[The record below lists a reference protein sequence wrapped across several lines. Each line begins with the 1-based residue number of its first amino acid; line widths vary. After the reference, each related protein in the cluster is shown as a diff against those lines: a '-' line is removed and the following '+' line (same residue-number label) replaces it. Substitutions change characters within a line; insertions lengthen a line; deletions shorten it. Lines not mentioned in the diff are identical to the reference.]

1 MLALLR
7 LFLLASAAFTSTI
20 GVWEH
25 PALRGG
31 VPMPSL
37 PAAIHRVDSADL
49 APPVPSTRPGAL
61 RRANPSLAA
70 GWITKV
76 KK

>member
-7 LFLLASAAFTSTI
+7 LFLLAVAAVGSIDF
-20 GVWEH
+20 GEH
-25 PALRGG
+25 PALRRGA
-31 VPMPSL
+31 PMPSL

-49 APPVPSTRPGAL
+49 APPVPSVRPGAL
-61 RRANPSLAA
+61 RRANPSLAS

>member
-7 LFLLASAAFTSTI
+7 LFLLAVAAVGSLDFR
-20 GVWEH
+20 EH

-31 VPMPSL
+31 APMPSL
-37 PAAIHRVDSADL
+37 PAAIHYIDSAEL
-49 APPVPSTRPGAL
+49 APPVPSVRHNAL
-61 RRANPSLAA
+61 RKAHPSLAA
-70 GWITKV
+70 GWITKKE